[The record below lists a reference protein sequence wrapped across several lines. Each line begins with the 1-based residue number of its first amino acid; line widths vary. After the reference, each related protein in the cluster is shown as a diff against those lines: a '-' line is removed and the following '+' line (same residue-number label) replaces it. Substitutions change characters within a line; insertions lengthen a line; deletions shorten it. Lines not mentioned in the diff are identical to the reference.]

1 MAGVASTDLQRY
13 MAAFMR
19 PLDLVIVGGGLA
31 GGLCAL
37 ALRHRRP
44 GLRLLLIE
52 PGDTIGG
59 NHLWSFFESDVA
71 PDQRWLT
78 DPLIRHRWPS
88 YEVRFPAHRR
98 LLTQPYQTIESETL
112 DQAVR
117 SALEP
122 SDILRSTV
130 AELGPTH
137 VRLADGQRIEAS
149 AVLDARGGQGQGL
162 DLGWQKFVGQLLTIP
177 QGHGLDHPIVMDA
190 TVDQHDGYR
199 FVYCL
204 PFSPT
209 ELFVEDTYYADGA
222 EIDHDLL
229 RDRIGDYAADQG
241 WQVASRTREEHGALP
256 VVTGGDFDKLWPR
269 HDPVARA
276 GARGGFF
283 HPLTSY
289 SLPDA
294 VRFAVWLAEEAPLDN
309 SLGAATR
316 ACARKHWQRGRF
328 YRLLT
333 ALLFHAASPH
343 QRYVVLERFYRLSG
357 PLIARF
363 YAGNST
369 GLDKVRLLS
378 GKPPVP
384 FFRALRV
391 LRNFL
396 R

>member
-1 MAGVASTDLQRY
+1 
-13 MAAFMR
+13 
-19 PLDLVIVGGGLA
+19 LVIVGGGLA

-44 GLRLLLIE
+44 GLTLLLIE
-52 PGDTIGG
+52 PDEKIGG
-59 NHLWSFFESDVA
+59 NHLWSFFESDVR
-71 PDQRWLT
+71 PQYRWLT
-78 DPLIRHRWPS
+78 DPLLRHRWPA
-88 YEVRFPAHRR
+88 YEVHFPGHSRH
-98 LLTQPYQTIESETL
+98 LDQTYQTIESEAL

-117 SALEP
+117 AALAPDE
-122 SDILRSTV
+122 ILQATV
-130 AELGPTH
+130 ADLGPNH
-137 VRLADGQRIEAS
+137 AQLASGERIEAT
-149 AVLDARGGQGQGL
+149 AVLDARGGKAEGL
-162 DLGWQKFVGQLLTIP
+162 ELGWQKFVGQLLTIP
-177 QGHGLDHPIVMDA
+177 QGHGLTHPIVMDA
-190 TVDQHDGYR
+190 TVEQHDGYR

-209 ELFVEDTYYADGA
+209 ELFVEDTYYSDGP

-229 RDRIGDYAADQG
+229 RDRIGDYAAARG
-241 WQVASRTREEHGALP
+241 WQIAGRSREEHGALP

-269 HDPVARA
+269 SDPVARA

-294 VRFAVWLAEEAPLDN
+294 VRFAVWLAEEAPLGAR
-309 SLGAATR
+309 LAAATR
-316 ACARKHWQRGRF
+316 ARARKHWKRGAF

-333 ALLFHAASPH
+333 ALLFHAAAPH
-343 QRYVVLERFYRLSG
+343 DRYRVLERFYRLSG

-363 YAGNST
+363 YAGSST
-369 GLDKVRLLS
+369 GLDKARVLS

-391 LRNFL
+391 LRNSL

>member
-1 MAGVASTDLQRY
+1 MQAH
-13 MAAFMR
+13 
-19 PLDLVIVGGGLA
+19 DLVIVGGGLA

-37 ALRHRRP
+37 ALRRRKP
-44 GLRLLLIE
+44 DLRLLLIE
-52 PGDTIGG
+52 PGERIGG
-59 NHLWSFFESDVA
+59 NHLWSFFQSDIA
-71 PDQRWLT
+71 PRDRWLT
-78 DPLIRHRWPS
+78 DPLIRHRWPA

-98 LLTQPYQTIESETL
+98 HLDQIYQTIESEAL
-112 DQAVR
+112 DAAIRAVLAPDEILKAEV
-117 SALEP
+117 SALG
-122 SDILRSTV
+122 S
-130 AELGPTH
+130 TH
-137 VRLADGQRIEAS
+137 VVLASGERIEAG
-149 AVLDARGGQGQGL
+149 AVLDARGGKAEGL
-162 DLGWQKFVGQLLTIP
+162 ELGWQKFVGQLLTIP
-177 QGHGLDHPIVMDA
+177 QGHDLTYPIVMDA
-190 TVDQHDGYR
+190 TVEQHDGYR

-209 ELFVEDTYYADGA
+209 ELFVEDTYYSDGA
-222 EIDHDLL
+222 DIDHDLL
-229 RDRIGDYAADQG
+229 ADRIGDYAAAQG
-241 WQVASRTREEHGALP
+241 WQVAARTREEHGALP

-294 VRFAVWLAEEAPLDN
+294 VRFAVWLADKAPLDA
-309 SLGAATR
+309 SLGKATR
-316 ACARKHWQRGRF
+316 ARARKHWKRGAF

-333 ALLFHAASPH
+333 ALLFHAAAPH
-343 QRYVVLERFYRLSG
+343 ERYRVLERFYRLSG

-363 YAGNST
+363 YAGSST
-369 GLDKVRLLS
+369 GLDKARVLS

-391 LRNFL
+391 LRNSL